1 MKKMLFGFLTATA
14 MTMSLASC
22 GEKLLTPE
30 QINAK
35 IEEGFTA
42 GQAAITSEMSAKCD
56 ADFESRVT
64 AEVNRIKAE
73 DAAKMAAD
81 KAAAAEAAKMKKKKK

>member
-14 MTMSLASC
+14 LTMSLASC

-30 QINAK
+30 QVNAK

-42 GQAAITSEMSAKCD
+42 GQAAIVSEMSAKCD

-64 AEVNRIKAE
+64 ADVQRITAE
-73 DAAKMAAD
+73 DKAKMEAE
-81 KAAAAEAAKMKKKKK
+81 KAAAAEASKMKKKKK

>member
-14 MTMSLASC
+14 FSMTLASC

-30 QINAK
+30 QVSAK
-35 IEEGFTA
+35 IDAGFTA
-42 GQAAITSEMSAKCD
+42 GKSAIESEMSAKCE

-64 AEVNRIKAE
+64 TEVNRVVAE
-73 DAAKMAAD
+73 DKAKMEAD
-81 KAAAAEAAKMKKKKK
+81 KAAAAAAKTTTKKKK